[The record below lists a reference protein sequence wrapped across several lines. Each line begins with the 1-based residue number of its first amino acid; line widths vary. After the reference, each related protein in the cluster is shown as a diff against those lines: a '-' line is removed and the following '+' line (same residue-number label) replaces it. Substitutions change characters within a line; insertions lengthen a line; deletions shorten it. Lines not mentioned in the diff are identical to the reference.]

1 MEIVLIVVII
11 LLSIA
16 TFYIMYLKSNIKRVT
31 RMIKEKRQVDTNT
44 IITTTTNNK
53 EIVAL
58 IQEVDDMM
66 ISFRKLETGI
76 LKKNQSLQRA
86 IVNISHDLKTPLT
99 SALGYIELLQQ
110 YHVDKEEQ
118 VKYQQIIIDKLKR
131 VSLLIEDFFEFTKIV
146 SSEEPLQ
153 LQQIDSN
160 RILEEAIVCY
170 YQDFH
175 NQKRE
180 VQITGNHEL
189 VIPSNEQVL
198 RRIFDN
204 IIINALKHGQGN
216 LLISVEEEHD
226 ICIMFTNL
234 IEEVVDVDQIF
245 DEFYTSDI
253 SRTKKNTGLGLA
265 IAKEFTEMLGGSI
278 KASVDE
284 SIFTIT
290 LVIKK
295 V

>member
-16 TFYIMYLKSNIKRVT
+16 TFYIIYLKSNIKRVT
-31 RMIKEKRQVDTNT
+31 RMIKEKGQLDTNT
-44 IITTTTNNK
+44 IITTTTDNK

-66 ISFRKLETGI
+66 ISFRKLEIDI

-110 YHVDKEEQ
+110 YDISKEEQ
-118 VKYQQIIIDKLKR
+118 IKYQQIIVDKLKR

-175 NQKRE
+175 NQNRE
-180 VQITGNHEL
+180 VQITGNYKL
-189 VIPSNEQVL
+189 VIQSNEQVL

-204 IIINALKHGQGN
+204 IIINALKHGQGD
-216 LLISVEEEHD
+216 LLISVIEKQD
-226 ICIMFTNL
+226 ITITFTNKMES
-234 IEEVVDVDQIF
+234 IVDVDQIF

-265 IAKEFTEMLGGSI
+265 IVKEFTEMLGGSI
-278 KASVDE
+278 EASVDNQM
-284 SIFTIT
+284 FTIT

-295 V
+295 I